1 MIPKKVMIVL
11 LVATFSL
18 TGCGLVESTKEKLG
32 LEQSAEELVFEAC
45 ALYSKSSTDPSPEA
59 IALFK
64 AAVKKD
70 ESYRPLLEKVRSVGM
85 EYALLSAAKGNA
97 PVVTALFTRILDSDS
112 YIASYCG

>member
-1 MIPKKVMIVL
+1 MFPKKVMIIL
-11 LVATFSL
+11 LVSSFSL

-32 LEQSAEELVFEAC
+32 LEQSAEELVSEAC
-45 ALYSKSSTDPSPEA
+45 ALYSKSSTDPSPES

-70 ESYRPLLEKVRSVGM
+70 ESYRTLFEKVRSIGV
-85 EYALLSAAKGNA
+85 EYALLPAAKGNA
-97 PVVTALFTRILDSDS
+97 QVVTALLTRILDSNA